1 MGRARVLVGV
11 VPLSIVCSIGCSIP
25 TGGGGHRGPQCS
37 STTFLADNFSLD
49 SLTNWADLFGT
60 PAVTTAV
67 GDPAPSLLLRNAA
80 VQSIASFQSQC
91 GLTMSATVRVD
102 SGYALL
108 KVVIPTV
115 ARIAMVKAF
124 DTMVVYVICT
134 TSGCANMTAPVA
146 ADDAWHQYRF
156 TIDPTGTSG
165 MWLRDGTVQL
175 TQANPIGSTTIQLN
189 LGGFPVDST
198 TTGPSLVYFDNVLAA
213 SP

>member
-1 MGRARVLVGV
+1 MGLARVLVV
-11 VPLSIVCSIGCSIP
+11 VPLSIVCAIACSVP
-25 TGGGGHRGPQCS
+25 TGGGGHGGLQCS

-49 SLTNWADLFGT
+49 SLANWANLFGA
-60 PAVTTAV
+60 PAVTTTV
-67 GDPAPSLLLRNAA
+67 GDPPPSLLLRNSA

-91 GLTMSATVRVD
+91 GLTMTASVRVD

-124 DTMVVYVICT
+124 DTMVVYVICS
-134 TSGCANMTAPVA
+134 TSGCANMTTSVA
-146 ADDAWHQYRF
+146 ADGAWHQYRF

-165 MWLRDGTVQL
+165 VWLRDGAIQL
-175 TQANPIGSTTIQLN
+175 SQANPIGSNTIRLN

-198 TTGPSLVYFDNVLAA
+198 TTGPSLTYFDNVLAT